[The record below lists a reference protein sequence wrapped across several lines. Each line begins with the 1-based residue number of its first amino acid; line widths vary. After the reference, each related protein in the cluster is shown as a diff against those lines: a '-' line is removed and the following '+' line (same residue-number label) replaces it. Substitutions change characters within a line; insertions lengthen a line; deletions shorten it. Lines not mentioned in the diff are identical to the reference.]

1 MQQIINIGDGQ
12 VPVVVTYYE
21 DETGP
26 FVIEDVR
33 VLGQPCSI
41 VGVFTGDQLD
51 AIAEKLVPG
60 RAAAMKEEEDEMA
73 IFRSLL

>member
-41 VGVFTGDQLD
+41 VGVFTWEQLD
-51 AIAEKLVPG
+51 DISDKLVPG
-60 RAAAMKEEEDEMA
+60 HAAAMKEEEDEMA

>member
-26 FVIEDVR
+26 FVIEDIR
-33 VLGQPCSI
+33 LLGQSSSI

-51 AIAEKLVPG
+51 YIADKLVPG
-60 RAAAMKEEEDEMA
+60 HAAAMKEEEDEMA